1 MPETRPARMVEIVL
15 RCYPRRWRG
24 RHGDDAAEL
33 AALLI
38 RDGVPARSIAWSY
51 LHGAAREQLAPRAG
65 RRLAATAAALLAA
78 AVAAGTTLVLLSAT
92 VPASA
97 ASAHVSSPR
106 DTAARRE
113 PLLRCRGLLGEP
125 ARQAPPAPA
134 APPATSRTADG
145 HGEHC

>member
-1 MPETRPARMVEIVL
+1 MPEPRPARMVEIVL

-24 RHGDDAAEL
+24 RHGGDAAEL

-51 LHGAAREQLAPRAG
+51 LHGAACERLAPRAG

-78 AVAAGTTLVLLSAT
+78 VVSVGTPLALLSAT

-97 ASAHVSSPR
+97 ASAHVSNR
-106 DTAARRE
+106 HDTAARRE
-113 PLLRCRGLLGEP
+113 PLLRCPDLLGEP
-125 ARQAPPAPA
+125 ARHALPV
-134 APPATSRTADG
+134 PPATNRTADG